1 MSAEFP
7 LEVQLR
13 LIPVEVLIAAKRELA
28 LWRREM
34 SVIKHT
40 ENRKFKIVE

>member
-13 LIPVEVLIAAKRELA
+13 LIPVEVLIAKRELA

-34 SVIKHT
+34 SVIKHMQ
-40 ENRKFKIVE
+40 NRKFKIVE

>member
-13 LIPVEVLIAAKRELA
+13 LIPVEVLIAKRELA